1 MNKMR
6 VSYAQQL
13 ADVQKMADDEA
24 KVVIIKALNSTFK
37 IMNILIKYIM
47 EAWIVYSFC
56 WQCHTD
62 SPSTTSPLETTVQSD
77 RTSIPHTPISDALI
91 NTEYF
96 S

>member
-47 EAWIVYSFC
+47 EALIVYSFC
-56 WQCHTD
+56 
-62 SPSTTSPLETTVQSD
+62 
-77 RTSIPHTPISDALI
+77 
-91 NTEYF
+91 Y
-96 S
+96 

>member
-1 MNKMR
+1 MR

-47 EAWIVYSFC
+47 EALIVYSFC

-62 SPSTTSPLETTVQSD
+62 SPSTTSPLETTVQSEK
-77 RTSIPHTPISDALI
+77 HQYLI
-91 NTEYF
+91 LPF
-96 S
+96 LMR